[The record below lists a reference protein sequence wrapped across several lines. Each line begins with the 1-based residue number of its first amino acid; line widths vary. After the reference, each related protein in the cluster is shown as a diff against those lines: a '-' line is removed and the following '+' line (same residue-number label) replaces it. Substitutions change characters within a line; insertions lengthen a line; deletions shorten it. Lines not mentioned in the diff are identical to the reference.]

1 MKILIIPTIREIY
14 KNQFEFSVDVRLI
27 NFLKKIFKNSSI
39 EIYNSTT
46 KDDYQLVVLAGGN
59 NSIIK
64 NNADR
69 LRNKINNLIYQSS
82 LKKNKAILGI
92 CHGAHY
98 LAKKNN
104 FKIKKKNNHVGSH
117 KVLFRINEINFKKIV
132 NSYHNEIIEF
142 KNNRSIN
149 IFALA
154 EDKSIEAFHIKNKKI
169 LGIVWHPER
178 YDKIKNFDLNLI
190 RKFYATNIIVSR

>member
-14 KNQFEFSVDVRLI
+14 KNQFEFSIDVRLI

-64 NNADR
+64 SDADR

-92 CHGAHY
+92 CHCAHY
-98 LAKKNN
+98 LAKKKN
-104 FKIKKKNNHVGSH
+104 FKIKKKNNHVGNH

-132 NSYHNEIIEF
+132 NSYHKEIIEF
-142 KNNRSIN
+142 KNNKN
-149 IFALA
+149 VNMFAFA

-178 YDKIKNFDLNLI
+178 YNKIKNFDLNLI
-190 RKFYATNIIVSR
+190 RKFYAANIIVSR

>member
-64 NNADR
+64 SNADR
-69 LRNKINNLIYQSS
+69 LRNKINNLIYKSS